1 MAAEEWS
8 IQGELAALRE
18 GQAVLEKGQ
27 ATLEKGQATLEKGQA
42 HLAAEL
48 DRSRREL
55 REDIRDLR
63 IQVAAVQNGQLVFAG
78 ATVAGLLGVIAT
90 LIATV

>member
-8 IQGELAALRE
+8 MQRDLAALRE
-18 GQAVLEKGQ
+18 GQAALER
-27 ATLEKGQATLEKGQA
+27 GQA

-48 DRSRREL
+48 DRTRREL

-63 IQVAAVQNGQLVFAG
+63 AQVGTVQNGQLVFAG

-90 LIATV
+90 LIAT

>member
-1 MAAEEWS
+1 MRRMAAEEWS
-8 IQGELAALRE
+8 IQRDLAALRE
-18 GQAVLEKGQ
+18 GQA
-27 ATLEKGQATLEKGQA
+27 ALEKGQA

-48 DRSRREL
+48 DRARREL

-63 IQVAAVQNGQLVFAG
+63 AQVATVQNGQFVFAG

-90 LIATV
+90 LIAT

>member
-8 IQGELAALRE
+8 IQRDLAALRE

-27 ATLEKGQATLEKGQA
+27 AALEKGQA

-48 DRSRREL
+48 DRTRRVL
-55 REDIRDLR
+55 REDSRDLR
-63 IQVAAVQNGQLVFAG
+63 TQVAAVQNGQFVFAG

-90 LIATV
+90 LIAT

>member
-1 MAAEEWS
+1 
-8 IQGELAALRE
+8 
-18 GQAVLEKGQ
+18 VLEKGQ
-27 ATLEKGQATLEKGQA
+27 AALEQGQA

-48 DRSRREL
+48 DRTRREL

-63 IQVAAVQNGQLVFAG
+63 TQVGAVQNGQFVFAG

-90 LIATV
+90 LIAT

>member
-8 IQGELAALRE
+8 IKRDLAALRE

-27 ATLEKGQATLEKGQA
+27 A

-48 DRSRREL
+48 DRTRREL

-63 IQVAAVQNGQLVFAG
+63 TQVAAVQNGQFVFAG